1 MALVE
6 VPRGTY
12 ENIPPN
18 SFSSGDLLRII
29 ANNTTRIER
38 IHIAY
43 FFIVVL
49 PISGVLADFIEV
61 VLLLFKPAGVFLKV
75 LKLLR
80 IIDNVVQRFNPIDA
94 ALLLMVLPEEPRKEA
109 MKLLKRLQKDYLVE

>member
-1 MALVE
+1 MALIEIPKSSYVN
-6 VPRGTY
+6 T
-12 ENIPPN
+12 PPN
-18 SFSSGDLLRII
+18 SFSSGDILRII
-29 ANNTTRIER
+29 ANNTTKMER

-43 FFIVVL
+43 FFVVIL

-61 VLLLFKPAGVFLKV
+61 VLLVFKPISIILKA

>member
-6 VPRGTY
+6 IPKSSYVNT
-12 ENIPPN
+12 PPN
-18 SFSSGDLLRII
+18 SFSSGDILRII
-29 ANNTTRIER
+29 ANNTTTIER

-43 FFIVVL
+43 FFVVIL

-61 VLLLFKPAGVFLKV
+61 VFLLFKPVSIILKA

-109 MKLLKRLQKDYLVE
+109 MKLLKQLQKDYLVE